1 MPPVIR
7 FNNVSNLNASD
18 IARRA
23 QGRAVYANSLVNQKT
38 LEQNCLNRLV
48 MGPAATT
55 SYDARKYTDQRVGAV
70 FTTPVQ
76 AAEILASSPCQP
88 SSS

>member
-1 MPPVIR
+1 MPAIR
-7 FNNVSNLNASD
+7 FNNSSNLNASD

-38 LEQNCLNRLV
+38 LEQNCLNRVV

-55 SYDARKYTDQRVGAV
+55 SYDGMKYTDKRVGAV
-70 FTTPVQ
+70 FTTPSE
-76 AAEILASSPCQP
+76 AAEILVKSPCE
-88 SSS
+88 SSTS

>member
-1 MPPVIR
+1 MPVIR
-7 FNNVSNLNASD
+7 FNNASNRNASD
-18 IARRA
+18 IPRRA

-38 LEQNCLNRLV
+38 LEQNCLNRVV

-55 SYDARKYTDQRVGAV
+55 SYDGMKYTDKRVGAV
-70 FTTPVQ
+70 FTTPSQ
-76 AAEILASSPCQP
+76 AAEILVSSPCKP